1 MKKTYLNTLCVVFLL
16 TNFISCKAQQVLPLN
31 TFIDNIPANAYVKD
45 LNNELNPYIGIYKST
60 YQGKDITL
68 YITKMENK
76 LEESAH
82 KNYYLDALI
91 IKYTIKNSSGL
102 ILQDT
107 QNGNFLKNTISSFRI
122 RSYDNTVI
130 LGYEGTNC
138 GVGWGSIF
146 LKKINPT
153 QISWLYKPN
162 DLTILPGQCPGNPDL
177 TIYLP
182 ETENPLIFTKQQ
194 LNLKLQIYQ
203 DTLKDKVLG
212 TVDDIKAKHPN
223 LYDL

>member
-1 MKKTYLNTLCVVFLL
+1 VKSLTLILGMLVMF
-16 TNFISCKAQQVLPLN
+16 SCKAQQVLPLN
-31 TFIDNIPANAYVKD
+31 TFIDDIPANAHVKD

-68 YITKMENK
+68 YITKVENK

-91 IKYTIKNSSGL
+91 IKYTIKNSSGV

-107 QNGNFLKNTISSFRI
+107 QNGNLSKNTISSYRI
-122 RSYDNTVI
+122 RSYDNSVI

-138 GVGWGSIF
+138 GVGWGRIF
-146 LKKINPT
+146 LKKINAT

-182 ETENPLIFTKQQ
+182 ETENPLVFTKQ
-194 LNLKLQIYQ
+194 
-203 DTLKDKVLG
+203 
-212 TVDDIKAKHPN
+212 
-223 LYDL
+223 